1 MPTKRSF
8 SNISNDSSDMNIF
21 TPACTSLPGGPPIGL
36 DPTYIPQRRRRVA
49 SKSLV
54 SSCYSFIPTLFYH
67 RAKRLGQISFM

>member
-8 SNISNDSSDMNIF
+8 SNISNDSSDMNTF
-21 TPACTSLPGGPPIGL
+21 TPACINLPGGPPIGL

-54 SSCYSFIPTLFYH
+54 SSCH
-67 RAKRLGQISFM
+67 